1 MDEQKAY
8 LESISHNSTHK
19 PGVLLPY
26 DIPACSHGM
35 VTPMS
40 LAGSLATPYEA
51 SFWARAR
58 KVERRQWWLWAS
70 AIIITLLLT
79 VGMASFAYL
88 FEQTDP
94 TFSFTLRQS
103 IRGLVGLVFLFD
115 LYTIYQQLL
124 IHRIRRQLTDQE
136 QIFRLI
142 TENAED
148 LITLV
153 DREGKRLYD
162 SPGYDKLGY
171 STKECMRVRLPEQI
185 HPDDHQALIAARIE
199 TFETGVGP
207 RVEYRFRRNDGEWR
221 TLESTRSPVRNH
233 RGEIDKIV
241 IVSRDITERK
251 QAEELLRRRDE
262 QLRQSQKMEA
272 VGRLSGGIAHD
283 FNNLLG
289 VIIGYSESIEQRL
302 APDDPLRKSAVE
314 IRKAGERAASLTHQ
328 LLAFSRQ
335 RVLQPQILD
344 LNALVTDMG
353 KMLRRLIGMHIDL
366 TTKLATNLQRVKAEQ
381 SQIEQVIV
389 NLVVNARDAMPEGGK
404 LLIETS
410 NLDVDENFASSFPF
424 LHPGPYVLLTV
435 TDTGIG
441 MDAETRRHI
450 FEPFFTTKGP
460 GKGTGLGLA
469 TVYGVV
475 KQSGGGVIVDSE
487 PGKGST
493 FRIFLPQTQ
502 EIPVAP
508 APEET
513 SANGSMGTGTIL
525 LVEDEEALL
534 NLSAERLTEC
544 GYTVLQARDG
554 IHALET
560 ARSFKG
566 PIDLLLTDIMMPRM
580 GGVTLARSMS
590 ELRPGIRVVFM
601 TGHADREASYREAL
615 RSGAESIQKPFS
627 HKQLLRAVQQALD
640 AAHLQVQ

>member
-1 MDEQKAY
+1 
-8 LESISHNSTHK
+8 
-19 PGVLLPY
+19 
-26 DIPACSHGM
+26 
-35 VTPMS
+35 MS
-40 LAGSLATPYEA
+40 LAGTLATSYEH
-51 SFWARAR
+51 SFWTRAR

-70 AIIITLLLT
+70 AIVITLLLT
-79 VGMASFAYL
+79 VGMASFTYL

-94 TFSFTLRQS
+94 NFSLTLRQS

-115 LYTIYQQLL
+115 LYTIYQQIL
-124 IHRIRRQLTDQE
+124 IHRFRRQLSEQE
-136 QIFRLI
+136 QMFRLI

-148 LITLV
+148 LITVV

-162 SPGYDKLGY
+162 SPGYNKLGY
-171 STKECMRVRLPEQI
+171 SSKDRERDPFPEQI
-185 HPDDHQALIAARIE
+185 HPDDCEALIAARVE
-199 TFETGVGP
+199 SFETGVGP
-207 RVEYRFRRNDGEWR
+207 RVEYRFRRKDGEWR

-233 RGEIDKIV
+233 RGEIEKVV
-241 IVSRDITERK
+241 IVSRDISERK

-289 VIIGYSESIEQRL
+289 VIIGYSESIEERL
-302 APDDPLRKSAVE
+302 APDDPLRKSAEE

-335 RVLQPQILD
+335 RVMQPQILD

-353 KMLRRLIGMHIDL
+353 DMLRRLIGMHIEL
-366 TTKLATNLQRVKAEQ
+366 TTNLATELDRVKAEQ

-410 NLDVDENFASSFPF
+410 NFNVTENFASSFPF
-424 LHPGPYVLLTV
+424 LQLGPYVLLTV

-441 MDAETRRHI
+441 MDDKTRRHI

-475 KQSGGGVIVDSE
+475 KQSGGSVIVDSE
-487 PGKGST
+487 PGKGSR

-502 EIPVAP
+502 ECALTPVPDAS
-508 APEET
+508 
-513 SANGSMGTGTIL
+513 SAKGSTGAGTIL

-534 NLSAERLTEC
+534 NLAAERLTEC
-544 GYTVLQARDG
+544 GYTVLPARDG
-554 IHALET
+554 IHALEV
-560 ARSFKG
+560 ARSFHG
-566 PIDLLLTDIMMPRM
+566 TIHLLLTDIMMPRM
-580 GGVTLARSMS
+580 GGLSLARSLS
-590 ELRPGIRVVFM
+590 ELRPEIRVVFM
-601 TGHADREASYREAL
+601 TGHAERDASYREAL
-615 RSGAESIQKPFS
+615 HSGAESIQKPFS
-627 HKQLLRAVQQALD
+627 HEQLVRLIRHTLD
-640 AAHLQVQ
+640 APHVQV

>member
-1 MDEQKAY
+1 
-8 LESISHNSTHK
+8 
-19 PGVLLPY
+19 
-26 DIPACSHGM
+26 
-35 VTPMS
+35 MS
-40 LAGSLATPYEA
+40 LAGTMPASYEP
-51 SFWARAR
+51 SFWTRAR

-70 AIIITLLLT
+70 AIVITLLLT
-79 VGMASFAYL
+79 VGMASFTYL

-94 TFSFTLRQS
+94 TFSLTLRQS

-124 IHRIRRQLTDQE
+124 IHRIRRQLSEQE
-136 QIFRLI
+136 QMFRLI

-148 LITLV
+148 LITVV

-162 SPGYDKLGY
+162 SPGYAKLGY
-171 STKECMRVRLPEQI
+171 STKDRGREPFPEQI
-185 HPDDHQALIAARIE
+185 HPDDREALIAARVE

-207 RVEYRFRRNDGEWR
+207 RVEYRFRRTDGEWR

-233 RGEIDKIV
+233 RGEIEKVV
-241 IVSRDITERK
+241 IVSRDISERK

-289 VIIGYSESIEQRL
+289 VIIGYSESIEQQL
-302 APDDPLRKSAVE
+302 APGDPLRKSAEE

-335 RVLQPQILD
+335 RVMQPQILD

-353 KMLRRLIGMHIDL
+353 DMLKRLIGMHIEL
-366 TTKLATNLQRVKAEQ
+366 TTNLATELDRVKAEQ

-410 NLDVDENFASSFPF
+410 NFNVNENFASSFPF
-424 LHPGPYVLLTV
+424 LQPGPYVLLTV

-441 MDAETRRHI
+441 MDDNTRRHI

-475 KQSGGGVIVDSE
+475 KQSGGSVVVDSE

-493 FRIFLPQTQ
+493 FKIFLPQTQ
-502 EIPVAP
+502 ESAVTP
-508 APEET
+508 APDE
-513 SANGSMGTGTIL
+513 SAAKGSMGAGTIL

-534 NLSAERLTEC
+534 NLAAERLTEC
-544 GYTVLQARDG
+544 GYTVMPARDG
-554 IHALET
+554 IHALEV
-560 ARSFKG
+560 ARSFHG
-566 PIDLLLTDIMMPRM
+566 TIHLLLTDIMMPRM
-580 GGVTLARSMS
+580 GGLSLARSLS

-601 TGHADREASYREAL
+601 TGHAERDASYREAL

-627 HKQLLRAVQQALD
+627 HEQLVRLIQRVLD
-640 AAHLQVQ
+640 TPHIQV

>member
-1 MDEQKAY
+1 
-8 LESISHNSTHK
+8 
-19 PGVLLPY
+19 
-26 DIPACSHGM
+26 
-35 VTPMS
+35 MS
-40 LAGSLATPYEA
+40 LAGTLATPYEP

-70 AIIITLLLT
+70 AIVITLLLT
-79 VGMASFAYL
+79 IGMASFTYL

-124 IHRIRRQLTDQE
+124 IHRIRRQLSEQE
-136 QIFRLI
+136 QMFRLI

-148 LITLV
+148 LITVV

-162 SPGYDKLGY
+162 SPGYAKLGY
-171 STKECMRVRLPEQI
+171 STNDRERDPFPEQI
-185 HPDDHQALIAARIE
+185 HPDDREALIAARLE

-207 RVEYRFRRNDGEWR
+207 RVEYRFRRMDGEWR
-221 TLESTRSPVRNH
+221 TLESTRSPVRNR
-233 RGEIDKIV
+233 RGEIEKVV
-241 IVSRDITERK
+241 IVSRDISERR

-272 VGRLSGGIAHD
+272 IGRLSGGIAHD

-289 VIIGYSESIEQRL
+289 VIIGYSESIEQKL
-302 APDDPLRKSAVE
+302 APGDSLRKSAEE

-335 RVLQPQILD
+335 RVMQPQILD

-353 KMLRRLIGMHIDL
+353 KMLRRLIGMHIEL
-366 TTKLATNLQRVKAEQ
+366 TTNLATELDRVKAEQ

-389 NLVVNARDAMPEGGK
+389 NLVVNARDAMLEGGK

-410 NLDVDENFASSFPF
+410 NFNVNENFASSFPF
-424 LHPGPYVLLTV
+424 LQPGPYVVLTV

-441 MDAETRRHI
+441 MDDNTRRHI

-475 KQSGGGVIVDSE
+475 KQSGGSVVVDSE

-493 FRIFLPQTQ
+493 FKIFLPQSQ
-502 EIPVAP
+502 ESVVTPVSD
-508 APEET
+508 ET
-513 SANGSMGTGTIL
+513 AAKGFTGTDTIL

-534 NLSAERLTEC
+534 NLSVERLTEC
-544 GYTVLQARDG
+544 GYTVLPARDG
-554 IHALET
+554 IHALEV
-560 ARSFKG
+560 ARSFPG
-566 PIDLLLTDIMMPRM
+566 SIHLLLTDIMMPRM
-580 GGVTLARSMS
+580 GGLSLARSMS
-590 ELRPGIRVVFM
+590 ELRPEIRVVFM
-601 TGHADREASYREAL
+601 TGHAERDSSYREAL

-627 HKQLLRAVQQALD
+627 HEQLLRLIRHTLD
-640 AAHLQVQ
+640 APRVQV

>member
-1 MDEQKAY
+1 
-8 LESISHNSTHK
+8 
-19 PGVLLPY
+19 
-26 DIPACSHGM
+26 
-35 VTPMS
+35 VTPTT
-40 LAGSLATPYEA
+40 LTGSLSVPYEL
-51 SFWARAR
+51 SFWTRVR

-70 AIIITLLLT
+70 AIVVTLLLT
-79 VGMASFAYL
+79 VGMESFSFL
-88 FEQTDP
+88 FEQSDP

-103 IRGLVGLVFLFD
+103 VRGLVGLVFLFD
-115 LYTIYQQLL
+115 LYTIYQQLQ
-124 IHRIRRQLTDQE
+124 IHRIRRQLSDQE

-148 LITLV
+148 LITVV

-162 SPGYDKLGY
+162 SPGYNKLGY
-171 STKECMRVRLPEQI
+171 SSKDLGRSPFPEQI
-185 HPDDHQALIAARIE
+185 HLDDREALVAARKE
-199 TFETGVGP
+199 TFEKGVGP
-207 RVEYRFRRNDGEWR
+207 RVEYRFRRKDGDWR
-221 TLESTRSPVRNH
+221 ILESTRSPVRND
-233 RGEIDKIV
+233 RGEIEKVV

-289 VIIGYSESIEQRL
+289 VIIGYSESIEHRL
-302 APDDPLRKSAVE
+302 NPNDPLRKSAEE

-335 RVLQPQILD
+335 QVLQPQILD

-353 KMLRRLIGMHIDL
+353 KMLRRLIGMHIEL
-366 TTKLATNLQRVKAEQ
+366 TTKLAPELGQVKAEQ

-389 NLVVNARDAMPEGGK
+389 NLAVNARDAMPEGGA

-410 NLDVDENFASSFPF
+410 NLDVNENLASSFPF
-424 LHPGPYVLLTV
+424 LQPGPYVLLTV

-441 MDAETRRHI
+441 MDANTRRHI

-469 TVYGVV
+469 TVYGVA

-502 EIPVAP
+502 ESAVAP
-508 APEET
+508 APRET
-513 SANGSMGTGTIL
+513 SAKGSMGTGTIL

-534 NLSAERLTEC
+534 NLTAERLTES
-544 GYTVLQARDG
+544 GYKVLLARDG
-554 IHALET
+554 VHAIEIANSCNEPIH
-560 ARSFKG
+560 
-566 PIDLLLTDIMMPRM
+566 LLLTDIMMPRM
-580 GGVTLARSMS
+580 GGLSLARSMS

-601 TGHADREASYREAL
+601 SGHAEREASYREAI

-627 HKQLLRAVQQALD
+627 YEQLSRLVRKMLD
-640 AAHLQVQ
+640 TAQMQVQD